1 MTNMYKQI
9 LGKKRIKGVKRQ
21 KRKKKSKQCTENK
34 NKNKLIGSTISK
46 IKCKK
51 RLKTQRDYT
60 ITKAHDK

>member
-1 MTNMYKQI
+1 MYKQI

-34 NKNKLIGSTISK
+34 NKDKLIGSTISK

-51 RLKTQRDYT
+51 KV
-60 ITKAHDK
+60 